1 MPFNTLPDLLQYS
14 ASMQSFCVCQ
24 RTKKSLSLRFFVC
37 FSCRCY
43 NILLLHLVMFALP
56 LLISCYFLFNG
67 VRSFLKGFSPF
78 MFEGRRCQTR
88 SFPLHETGLAVFI
101 GDFHRFCYLFLS
113 FFFCCFSPWSSC
125 WRHSPPSSERMGG
138 KCRFET
144 DLMDGGELKCCFFFL
159 RNFKA
164 AIAIDCVVESY
175 FFFLPRFQGCWID
188 WFW

>member
-1 MPFNTLPDLLQYS
+1 MNSNHDLHAVQYS
-14 ASMQSFCVCQ
+14 ARLAAIFRFNAKLLCIVCQ

-43 NILLLHLVMFALP
+43 NILHLVMFALP

-67 VRSFLKGFSPF
+67 VYALFLKKGFSPF

-88 SFPLHETGLAVFI
+88 SFPRIRLGWLVVFI
-101 GDFHRFCYLFLS
+101 GDFHRFCYS
-113 FFFCCFSPWSSC
+113 FFCCFSPWSSC

-144 DLMDGGELKCCFFFL
+144 HLMDGGELKCCFFL
-159 RNFKA
+159 K
-164 AIAIDCVVESY
+164 E
-175 FFFLPRFQGCWID
+175 FQGCD
-188 WFW
+188 SN